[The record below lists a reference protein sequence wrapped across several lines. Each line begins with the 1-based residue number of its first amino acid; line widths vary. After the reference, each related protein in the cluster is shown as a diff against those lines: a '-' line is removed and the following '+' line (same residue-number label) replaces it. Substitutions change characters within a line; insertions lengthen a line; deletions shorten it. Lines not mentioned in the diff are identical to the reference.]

1 MSVLNKTLQNLEQRK
16 PQSPEANLQQEVAK
30 VAPVLDFGEK
40 LHKFMFP
47 TLVIVTVLLLGYI
60 VYKKDIVA
68 DFLSGSAAVDIA
80 NTELEAPT
88 KHNENST
95 SSEALAKESAVESSV
110 AEPAGNDET
119 LIVNDETPIAVKP
132 TAPKEVITKES
143 LLAELTDEKPTTT
156 ALTNTTETTHPLS
169 QPEKKTSQEAVATM
183 KQVAQV
189 TAEQQADEHFQ
200 AGKKAFTFGLVKE
213 AISQLQKC
221 IAVLP
226 EHIECRSLLAAAFY
240 GRQDTGKA
248 SELLEQGLSI
258 TPNSMEWRTLLAKI
272 YVDGKQYRE
281 VLSVLSQQYEEQ
293 AETDF
298 WILKG
303 IAAQRL
309 ELHETALRSFKKVVE
324 AEPGQGKWWVAMG
337 SSAEALNQWQKAS
350 QYYTTA
356 TQVGALAPASQRY
369 AAERLRFIRGQ
380 LNAS

>member
-1 MSVLNKTLQNLEQRK
+1 MTAKK
-16 PQSPEANLQQEVAK
+16 EA
-30 VAPVLDFGEK
+30 
-40 LHKFMFP
+40 
-47 TLVIVTVLLLGYI
+47 
-60 VYKKDIVA
+60 
-68 DFLSGSAAVDIA
+68 SAAVKPIVA
-80 NTELEAPT
+80 KPTEL
-88 KHNENST
+88 
-95 SSEALAKESAVESSV
+95 
-110 AEPAGNDET
+110 
-119 LIVNDETPIAVKP
+119 
-132 TAPKEVITKES
+132 KEVITKES
-143 LLAELTDEKPTTT
+143 LLAELADEKSTTRMPSS
-156 ALTNTTETTHPLS
+156 TTETAHSLNQT
-169 QPEKKTSQEAVATM
+169 EKKARQETVTTM

-189 TAEQQADEHFQ
+189 TAEQQAYEYFQ

-240 GRQDTGKA
+240 GRQDTDKA

-272 YVDGKQYRE
+272 YVDGKQYRK

-309 ELHETALRSFKKVVE
+309 ELHEAALRSFKKVVE